1 MKQESLSEFI
11 KKVNILNK
19 DIAEYYNEETGNKF
33 IIPTSYL
40 WTRVDY
46 LELTNDEVKKE
57 RFNQVIDNK
66 DIKYNYIDSTR
77 PMSKYE
83 KTKIE
88 ADRYTII
95 EGKVKVNQIWLV
107 SNELKYKETFNNK
120 EEAIKLADD
129 INKKL
134 KDLF

>member
-1 MKQESLSEFI
+1 MKQESISEFI

-19 DIAEYYNEETGNKF
+19 DIAEYYNKETGNKF

-107 SNELKYKETFNNK
+107 SNGLKYKETFNNK